1 MVAKL
6 VLMAVKCNFSAE
18 KSLTDLRNNALTIS
32 AIKITNLTISIPLTF
47 SELPIY
53 CFYMTAY
60 QRVDEVRAQY
70 SAKRAGASLLIFA
83 RALDL
88 RL

>member
-18 KSLTDLRNNALTIS
+18 KNLTDLRNNTLTIS
-32 AIKITNLTISIPLTF
+32 AIKIANLTISIPLIF
-47 SELPIY
+47 SELPIC

-70 SAKRAGASLLIFA
+70 SAKRAGALLLILA

>member
-32 AIKITNLTISIPLTF
+32 AIKITNLTNLYPADIQSI
-47 SELPIY
+47 I
-53 CFYMTAY
+53 
-60 QRVDEVRAQY
+60 
-70 SAKRAGASLLIFA
+70 KLLLYVA
-83 RALDL
+83 ANQ
-88 RL
+88 